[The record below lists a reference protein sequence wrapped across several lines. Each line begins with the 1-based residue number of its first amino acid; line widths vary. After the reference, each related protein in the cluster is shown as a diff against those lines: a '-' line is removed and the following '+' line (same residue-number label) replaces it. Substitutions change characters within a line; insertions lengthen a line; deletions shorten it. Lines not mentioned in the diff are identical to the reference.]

1 MSCSFNAKNCLNC
14 PKYNGCLLQIIY
26 ANTLSLAEMISNL
39 EKNHQLIT
47 KSIEQFNLS
56 NNLTKSDSID
66 MSLDLESLSSKID
79 KSISLLELNEEN
91 REETNIDISQIKNSI
106 SMIDLKIDDLIQK
119 YDEIEYTY
127 DVKE

>member
-1 MSCSFNAKNCLNC
+1 MSCSFNAKICLNC
-14 PKYNGCLLQIIY
+14 PKFNGCFFQIIY

-119 YDEIEYTY
+119 YEEIEYTY

>member
-26 ANTLSLAEMISNL
+26 TNTLSLAEMISNL

-106 SMIDLKIDDLIQK
+106 SIIDLKIDDLIQK